1 MKAHE
6 LATIAEQAV
15 AKRNNER
22 PAQLYKELMVAM
34 ESQAK
39 TGQKFLSFVFS
50 DSSEIVAAVLDLLR
64 RDGYK
69 VNKQDRGTIRIA
81 WEDVNKQCGFDIA
94 WVGPCKEPTD
104 ETGFCAKHR
113 ACKCTCGKQA
123 KRECEATIG
132 AFVCGHLTCGK
143 CRHQH

>member
-6 LATIAEQAV
+6 LATITEQAV

-22 PAQLYKELMVAM
+22 PAQLYKELMNAM
-34 ESQAK
+34 ESVAK
-39 TGQKFLSFVFS
+39 TGYDHLDFAFR
-50 DSSEIVAAVLDLLR
+50 DAPEIIAEVLDLLR

-69 VNKQDRGTIRIA
+69 LGKQERGTIRIA
-81 WEDVNKQCGFDIA
+81 WEKVDKQCGFDIA
-94 WVGPCKEPTD
+94 WVGRCKESAD
-104 ETGFCAKHR
+104 STGFCADHQTR
-113 ACKCTCGKQA
+113 KCTCGKQA
-123 KRECEATIG
+123 VRECEATIG